1 MIESASCVAARN
13 AGSKSPAD
21 TAGAFGV
28 SAEATRRQQR
38 AGVSVSYRSPPARF
52 ARESA
57 AEERETARP
66 REVLSFTVC
75 PGSASGC
82 RSR

>member
-28 SAEATRRQQR
+28 PAGVTRRQKR
-38 AGVSVSYRSPPARF
+38 TGATVSYRSQPTRF
-52 ARESA
+52 ARVSA
-57 AEERETARP
+57 AEERETAQP

-75 PGSASGC
+75 PGSALGC